1 MPHLH
6 DLPSMDELEYSE
18 STSGYTD
25 RPVPLRSYAALA
37 TALNVGLAAGLLATR
52 EDLPERFS
60 MADLVLLGVATH
72 KYSRLVA
79 KDRVTSFLRAPFVRY
94 QGDAGPSEVAE
105 KARGAG
111 PRRAVGELISC
122 PFCMGMWVASGLSLG
137 FVAAPR
143 VTRFVAGVG
152 SALAV
157 ADFLHLAH
165 SAASAK

>member
-1 MPHLH
+1 V
-6 DLPSMDELEYSE
+6 
-18 STSGYTD
+18 TGYAD
-25 RPVPLRSYAALA
+25 RPIPLKSYAALA
-37 TALNVGLAAGLLATR
+37 AAFNVALVTGIAATR

-60 MADLVLLGVATH
+60 PVDLVLLGVATH

-94 QGDAGPSEVAE
+94 EGEAGPSEVSE
-105 KARGAG
+105 TPRGHG
-111 PRRAVGELISC
+111 PRRAVGELVNC
-122 PFCMGMWVASGLSLG
+122 PFCLGMWIASGLAVG

-152 SALAV
+152 AALAV

-165 SAASAK
+165 AAASRE